1 MRRLNR
7 HCPDLPLFDVAHTRR
22 IEAAALAPLPAH
34 ALMQRAG
41 AAVARLALALAPH
54 ARLIRIVTGTGNN
67 GGDGIDAAIRLQHA
81 GKAVEVILLGEPQ
94 ADDARDALARAH
106 DAGVPVHA
114 AATSALREQHRKDR
128 KARAVPVHDWW
139 QGARQRLARREFH
152 PLLAEMYGS
161 SMAMSPAF
169 ADEFRAFWAL
179 PATWTPEV
187 K

>member
-1 MRRLNR
+1 MRRLDR

-54 ARLIRIVTGTGNN
+54 ANLIRIVAGTGNN

-106 DAGVPVHA
+106 DAGVPPARMAEMQA
-114 AATSALREQHRKDR
+114 AIADNRNSNVDANGGGSPGGDKKADASAVW
-128 KARAVPVHDWW
+128 ARA
-139 QGARQRLARREFH
+139 
-152 PLLAEMYGS
+152 
-161 SMAMSPAF
+161 
-169 ADEFRAFWAL
+169 RANVY
-179 PATWTPEV
+179 PNQT